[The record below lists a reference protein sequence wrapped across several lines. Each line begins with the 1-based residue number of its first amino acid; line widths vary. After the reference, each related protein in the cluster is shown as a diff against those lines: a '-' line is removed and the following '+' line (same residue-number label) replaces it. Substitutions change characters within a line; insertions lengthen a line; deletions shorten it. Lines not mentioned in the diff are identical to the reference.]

1 MKAMRVLG
9 ALLMAA
15 LAGCAYTHLEKPRL
29 EVVDVQMLKGDLLQ
43 QQLKVR
49 MRVQN
54 PNNRELPVAGIT
66 YELAVAGEAF
76 AHGDSEKNFV
86 VQFPVVVPALGSA
99 EFDVN
104 VTANAATALL
114 KILSAGRK
122 LESVDYR
129 LTGKVALSSG
139 LLRSIPFDQKGIV
152 NLR

>member
-1 MKAMRVLG
+1 MKAMRVL
-9 ALLMAA
+9 AAVLMVAV
-15 LAGCAYTHLEKPRL
+15 LTGCAYSHLEKPKL
-29 EVVDVQMLKGDLLQ
+29 EVLDVQLLKGDLLQ

-54 PNNRELPVAGIT
+54 PNDRALPVAGIT

-76 AHGDSEKNFV
+76 AHGESERDF
-86 VQFPVVVPALGSA
+86 VVPALGSA
-99 EFDVN
+99 DFDVN

-114 KILSAGRK
+114 RLLAGGRK
-122 LESVDYR
+122 LDSVDYR

-139 LLRSIPFDQKGIV
+139 MLRTIPFDEKGKI

>member
-1 MKAMRVLG
+1 MKAMRALT
-9 ALLMAA
+9 ALLTAVV
-15 LAGCAYTHLEKPRL
+15 LAGCAYSHLEKPKL
-29 EVVDVQMLKGDLLQ
+29 EVLDVQLLKGDLLQ
-43 QQLKVR
+43 QQLKLR

-54 PNNRELPVAGIT
+54 PNDRELPVRGIT

-76 AHGDSEKNFV
+76 AHGESERDF
-86 VQFPVVVPALGSA
+86 VVPALGSA

-114 KILSAGRK
+114 KILGGGRR

-139 LLRSIPFDQKGIV
+139 MLRSIPFDETGKIH
-152 NLR
+152 LR

>member
-86 VQFPVVVPALGSA
+86 VPALGSA

>member
-1 MKAMRVLG
+1 MKAMRMLG

-15 LAGCAYTHLEKPRL
+15 LAGCAYAHLEKPRL

-54 PNNRELPVAGIT
+54 PNNRELPVAGIS

-76 AHGDSEKNFV
+76 AHGDSEKNF
-86 VQFPVVVPALGSA
+86 VVPALGSA

-114 KILSAGRK
+114 KIFAAGRK

-139 LLRSIPFDQKGIV
+139 LLRSIPFDQKGMV